1 MGGRLKAAVLW
12 GILGSVF
19 LSFAAGGVPRPA
31 CAFLLGEIETSGRVV
46 TPRGPREAVLE
57 GSIVL
62 EFPGKAGPLLSQLN
76 LIVPRGVRTP
86 KGPSGVKGLSL
97 KVPG

>member
-19 LSFAAGGVPRPA
+19 LSFAAGGVSRLA

-76 LIVPRGVRTP
+76 LIVPRGVRTL